1 MVKRTKSI
9 FFRLTLLFIIL
20 GILPLL
26 AAGIIL
32 FYQFRNNMED
42 IMLSD
47 MKRMVSYGGQ
57 NAEKVIEEC
66 NSLTKRIYDVSTEDG
81 RFLYQILKDES
92 LSESEKRLQV
102 LGLLNDLLNS
112 DSRAR
117 SVYFYSKQKEMF
129 VSTRNT
135 QKNLNQEEFVSWIH
149 SVQKQ
154 DKRENFAAL
163 PTHRDNYFP
172 GSENQV
178 ITFYRPYQ
186 DTSSFQ
192 TIDEQ
197 LGVLYVDMDI
207 SRLSVVLQDL
217 RLGMEE
223 SFQIVDYEGRC
234 IYSTDTGQI
243 GAQAEALLP
252 FFPHMNEDQGS
263 ILKNGIYGVYD
274 RIESCGWVVTALA
287 GRNSIL
293 THLDQTRDMVAMVLA
308 AAFVL
313 LVCLYSH
320 FYKKIRRPVE
330 RLEEGMQQIQNG
342 HLDTRIDLGNR
353 EDEIGV
359 LASGLNE
366 MAGELENYIKRVYIA
381 EIRQRDA
388 ELDALK
394 SQIKPHYL
402 YNTLEVIRMTALE
415 HEDGE
420 TARMVESL
428 SKQLRY
434 LMGYNSDRVPLWR
447 EIDNIREYFYIMN
460 IRFENRLHLEISV
473 DEDVKE
479 ASIIKLSLQPVV
491 ENAVRHGL
499 RPKDGH
505 GTVRIEAHS
514 QNGTLELVVM
524 DDGVGMDEAALE
536 ALNRSLIQREMG
548 ERTEDGW
555 KHVGIKNVC
564 DRIKKNYGEEYGLEI
579 ISEKEIG
586 TFVTFHL
593 PLIL

>member
-9 FFRLTLLFIIL
+9 FFRLTLLFIAL
-20 GILPLL
+20 GLLPLL
-26 AAGIIL
+26 AAGVIL

-42 IMLSD
+42 IMLND

-66 NSLTKRIYDVSTEDG
+66 SSLTKRIYDVSTEDG
-81 RFLYQILKDES
+81 RFLYQILKDER
-92 LSESEKRLQV
+92 LSEDERRLQV
-102 LGLLNDLLNS
+102 LSLLNLMLNS

-117 SVYFYSKQKEMF
+117 SVYFYSAQKELF

-135 QKNLNQEEFVSWIH
+135 QKNLNQEEFVSWIR
-149 SVQKQ
+149 SVQGPEELG
-154 DKRENFAAL
+154 DFAAL
-163 PTHRDNYFP
+163 PTHRDDYFP

-192 TIDEQ
+192 TIDKQ
-197 LGVLYVDMDI
+197 LGMLYVDMDI
-207 SRLSVVLQDL
+207 SRLSAVLQDL
-217 RLGMEE
+217 QLGMEE
-223 SFQIVDYEGRC
+223 TFQIVDPAGKC
-234 IYSTDTGQI
+234 IYSTDTEQI
-243 GAQAEALLP
+243 GMQAEALLP
-252 FFPHMNEDQGS
+252 FLPHMTEEQGS

-274 RIESCGWVVTALA
+274 QIEGCDWLAAALA

-293 THLDQTRDMVAMVLA
+293 THLDQTRDMVAAVLA
-308 AAFVL
+308 AAFAL

-330 RLEEGMQQIQNG
+330 QLEEGIRQIQNG
-342 HLDTRIDLGNR
+342 QLGTRIDLGSR

-366 MAGELENYIKRVYIA
+366 MAGELENYIKRVYVA

-473 DEDVKE
+473 DEDVKD

-499 RPKDGH
+499 RPKEGP
-505 GTVRIEAHS
+505 GTVRIEAHR
-514 QNGTLELVVM
+514 QDGYLELVVM
-524 DDGVGMDEAALE
+524 DDGVGMDAAVLE
-536 ALNRSLIQREMG
+536 ALNRSLTQKEMG

-579 ISEKEIG
+579 VSEREIG
-586 TFVTFHL
+586 TFVTFRL
-593 PLIL
+593 PLTL